1 MNVSEIKELFSVEE
15 VNQHL
20 SDGWVFISAHTHFS
34 QGAYIAPGSLPP
46 ASVFIVGKV

>member
-1 MNVSEIKELFSVEE
+1 MNVTEIKQLFSVEE

-20 SDGWVFISAHTHFS
+20 SNGWVFISAHTHVS
-34 QGAYIAPGSLPP
+34 QGTYIAPGSSPA